1 MAAKATRKAW
11 KAPQR
16 WVPSA
21 GVTLYSVNYKAS
33 TTKHKRI
40 VSLDTGASILSVRK
54 GELNAEGGV
63 ATASR
68 DDIQKDYPLRLIDRL
83 KRKDGAGL
91 VLYM

>member
-1 MAAKATRKAW
+1 MAAKATRLID
-11 KAPQR
+11 PSGNR
-16 WVPSA
+16 WLPSA
-21 GVTLYSVNYKAS
+21 RVTLYSVNYKAS

-83 KRKDGAGL
+83 KIKDGAGL